1 MERGAMSRGVVMT
14 ADDFRH
20 VIEGWLTNFI
30 LIAVA
35 VAGVLEVFRAFG
47 FLPPW
52 AARFLFRYRLDE
64 NIQLLRSLGMDVD
77 AVRRRNAAASLDSIA
92 PSVLA
97 DGVKTRLAAMTI
109 NKDVALGSTA
119 RIKINGYIDLMGACT
134 DEVTAKMFARDL
146 AAHWRSLLESG
157 GLVANEKIDFIVT
170 PKNGAPLLGG
180 AFAVRLRRPLLLY
193 NPQAKFESSTPD
205 VNTPARKSLTSY
217 YMKYL

>member
-134 DEVTAKMFARDL
+134 DDQP
-146 AAHWRSLLESG
+146 HILEDQ
-157 GLVANEKIDFIVT
+157 LVAVVYDACASVAGPHCGEALAGRTAGQEIKLAFFSFNPFRSCGPVT
-170 PKNGAPLLGG
+170 
-180 AFAVRLRRPLLLY
+180 F
-193 NPQAKFESSTPD
+193 
-205 VNTPARKSLTSY
+205 
-217 YMKYL
+217 